1 MIKKM
6 DRKKN
11 ESYLSFSKRVT
22 RALSNKTISY
32 KEWAKSLLNENI
44 YGEENTR
51 RCFVFFEKFLSI
63 LENDE
68 INNIQDENKLQE
80 ILIAKKE
87 LEKERKKI
95 QTINLEYNQ
104 YVRDISRFELFNEKI
119 KEAIDNMP
127 ALIFSNTIQDKFN
140 SKQTAVLCISD
151 AHNGVEINMQTVF
164 NEPINIYSPDILKK
178 RLNKLADTVIKDYK
192 NNFNYKKLIVFDL
205 GDGIQN
211 ILRLSDIAKLK
222 TGVIDSVLQYAEM
235 ISQFLNKIQNE
246 LNIQIEFSCLGG
258 NHSELRLIST
268 GRNWESENLGK
279 VIREFIA
286 LRLKDNQNIKVDP
299 YSDFSFKQI
308 EGINILAIHGDDSK
322 KKNINEISYWEQYHN
337 ITIDILLMGHF
348 HHQEQISLGYSP
360 TGDKEIIIVPSLIG
374 IDEFSRK
381 NRKLARAGAKFILF
395 EDNNKTWEKVIYLN

>member
-1 MIKKM
+1 M

-22 RALSNKTISY
+22 QALSNKTIGY

-51 RCFVFFEKFLSI
+51 RCFVFFKKFLSI

-80 ILIAKKE
+80 ILVAKKE

-322 KKNINEISYWEQYHN
+322 KNINEISYWEQYHN

>member
-1 MIKKM
+1 M

-22 RALSNKTISY
+22 QALSNKTIGY

-80 ILIAKKE
+80 ILVAKKE

-322 KKNINEISYWEQYHN
+322 KNINEISYWEQYHN

-374 IDEFSRK
+374 INEFSRK

>member
-1 MIKKM
+1 M

-22 RALSNKTISY
+22 RALSNKIISY

-151 AHNGVEINMQTVF
+151 AHNGTEINMQTVF

-211 ILRLSDIAKLK
+211 ILRLSDIVKLK

-268 GRNWESENLGK
+268 GKNWESENLGK

-308 EGINILAIHGDDSK
+308 EGINILAIHGDDS

>member
-322 KKNINEISYWEQYHN
+322 KNINEISYWEQNHN

>member
-1 MIKKM
+1 M

-279 VIREFIA
+279 VIKEFIA

-308 EGINILAIHGDDSK
+308 EGINILAIHGDDS

-374 IDEFSRK
+374 INEFSRK

>member
-178 RLNKLADTVIKDYK
+178 RLNKLANTVIKDYK

-322 KKNINEISYWEQYHN
+322 KNINEISYWEQYHN

>member
-1 MIKKM
+1 M

-211 ILRLSDIAKLK
+211 ILRLSDVAKLK

-322 KKNINEISYWEQYHN
+322 KNINEISYWEQYHN

>member
-32 KEWAKSLLNENI
+32 KEWAKSLLNKNI

-322 KKNINEISYWEQYHN
+322 KNINEISYWEQYHN

>member
-1 MIKKM
+1 M

-22 RALSNKTISY
+22 QALSNKTIGY

-80 ILIAKKE
+80 ILAAKKE

-119 KEAIDNMP
+119 KEAINNMP
-127 ALIFSNTIQDKFN
+127 ALIFSNTIQDKLD
-140 SKQTAVLCISD
+140 SRKTAVLCISD
-151 AHNGVEINMQTVF
+151 AHNGVKINMQTVL

-286 LRLKDNQNIKVDP
+286 LRLKDNQNIKIDP

-308 EGINILAIHGDDSK
+308 EGINILAIHGDDS

-360 TGDKEIIIVPSLIG
+360 TGDKEIIIVPSLMG

>member
-22 RALSNKTISY
+22 QALSNKTIGY

-80 ILIAKKE
+80 ILVAKKE

-246 LNIQIEFSCLGG
+246 LNILIEFSCLGG

-308 EGINILAIHGDDSK
+308 EGINILAIHGDDS

>member
-1 MIKKM
+1 M

-80 ILIAKKE
+80 ILVAKKE

-322 KKNINEISYWEQYHN
+322 KNINEISYWEQYHN

>member
-1 MIKKM
+1 M

-32 KEWAKSLLNENI
+32 KEWVKSLLNENI

-322 KKNINEISYWEQYHN
+322 KNINEISYWEQYHN

>member
-151 AHNGVEINMQTVF
+151 AHNGVEINIQTVF

-322 KKNINEISYWEQYHN
+322 KNINEISYWEQYHN

>member
-1 MIKKM
+1 M
-6 DRKKN
+6 DRKKKN

-192 NNFNYKKLIVFDL
+192 NNFNCKKLIVFDL

-322 KKNINEISYWEQYHN
+322 KNINEISYWEQYHN

>member
-6 DRKKN
+6 NRRKN

-22 RALSNKTISY
+22 QALSNKTISY

-140 SKQTAVLCISD
+140 SKQTAVLCIAD

-322 KKNINEISYWEQYHN
+322 KNINEISYWEQYHN

>member
-1 MIKKM
+1 M

-104 YVRDISRFELFNEKI
+104 YVRDISRYELFNEKI

-268 GRNWESENLGK
+268 GRNWESENLSK

-308 EGINILAIHGDDSK
+308 EGINILAIHGDDS

>member
-1 MIKKM
+1 M

-192 NNFNYKKLIVFDL
+192 NNFNYKKLIVFGL

-322 KKNINEISYWEQYHN
+322 KNINEISYWEQYHN

>member
-1 MIKKM
+1 M

-87 LEKERKKI
+87 LEKERKII

-322 KKNINEISYWEQYHN
+322 KNINEISYWEQYHN

-360 TGDKEIIIVPSLIG
+360 TGDKEIITVPSLIG

>member
-1 MIKKM
+1 MN
-6 DRKKN
+6 RKKN

-258 NHSELRLIST
+258 NHSELRLVST

-308 EGINILAIHGDDSK
+308 EGINILAIHGDDS

>member
-1 MIKKM
+1 M

-22 RALSNKTISY
+22 QALSNKTIGY

-80 ILIAKKE
+80 ILVAKKE

-211 ILRLSDIAKLK
+211 ILRLSDITKLK

-322 KKNINEISYWEQYHN
+322 KNINEISYWEQYHN

>member
-1 MIKKM
+1 M

-322 KKNINEISYWEQYHN
+322 KNINEISYWEQYHN

-348 HHQEQISLGYSP
+348 HHQEQISVGYSN
-360 TGDKEIIIVPSLIG
+360 TGDKEIIIIPSLIG

-381 NRKLARAGAKFILF
+381 NRKLARAGAKFMLF
-395 EDNNKTWEKVIYLN
+395 ENNGKTWEKVIYLN

>member
-1 MIKKM
+1 M

-151 AHNGVEINMQTVF
+151 AHNGDEINMQTVF

-322 KKNINEISYWEQYHN
+322 KNINEISYWEQYHN

>member
-1 MIKKM
+1 M
-6 DRKKN
+6 DRKKKN

-192 NNFNYKKLIVFDL
+192 NNFNSKKLIVFDL

-322 KKNINEISYWEQYHN
+322 KNINEISYWEQYHN

>member
-1 MIKKM
+1 M

-80 ILIAKKE
+80 ILITKKE

-322 KKNINEISYWEQYHN
+322 KNINEISYWEQYHN

>member
-1 MIKKM
+1 M

-151 AHNGVEINMQTVF
+151 AHNGVKINMQTVF

-286 LRLKDNQNIKVDP
+286 LRLKDNQNIKVDS

-308 EGINILAIHGDDSK
+308 EGINILAIHGDDS

>member
-1 MIKKM
+1 M

-151 AHNGVEINMQTVF
+151 AHNGVEFNMQTVF

-322 KKNINEISYWEQYHN
+322 KNINEISYWEQYHN

>member
-1 MIKKM
+1 M

-164 NEPINIYSPDILKK
+164 NEPINIYSPNILKK

-322 KKNINEISYWEQYHN
+322 KNINEISYWEQYHN

>member
-1 MIKKM
+1 M

-22 RALSNKTISY
+22 QALSNKTIGY
-32 KEWAKSLLNENI
+32 KEWAKSLLNKNI

-80 ILIAKKE
+80 ILVAKKE

-322 KKNINEISYWEQYHN
+322 KNINEISYWEQYHN

>member
-1 MIKKM
+1 M

-119 KEAIDNMP
+119 KEAVDNMP

-322 KKNINEISYWEQYHN
+322 KNINEISYWEQYHN

>member
-164 NEPINIYSPDILKK
+164 NEPINIYSPDTLKK

-322 KKNINEISYWEQYHN
+322 KNINEISYWEQYHN

>member
-1 MIKKM
+1 M

-22 RALSNKTISY
+22 WALSNKTISY

-51 RCFVFFEKFLSI
+51 RCFIFFEKFLSI

-322 KKNINEISYWEQYHN
+322 KNINEISYWEQYHN

>member
-1 MIKKM
+1 M

-151 AHNGVEINMQTVF
+151 AHNGTEINMQTVF

-268 GRNWESENLGK
+268 GKNWESENLGK

-308 EGINILAIHGDDSK
+308 EGINILAIHGDDS

-395 EDNNKTWEKVIYLN
+395 EDNNKTWEKAIYLN

>member
-1 MIKKM
+1 M

-308 EGINILAIHGDDSK
+308 EGINILAIHEDDS

>member
-1 MIKKM
+1 M

-308 EGINILAIHGDDSK
+308 EGINILAIHGDDG

>member
-22 RALSNKTISY
+22 LALSNKTISY

-322 KKNINEISYWEQYHN
+322 KNINEISYWEQYHN

>member
-1 MIKKM
+1 M
-6 DRKKN
+6 DRRKN

-22 RALSNKTISY
+22 QALSNKTISY

-286 LRLKDNQNIKVDP
+286 LRLKDNQNIKVDL

-308 EGINILAIHGDDSK
+308 EGINILAIHGDDS

>member
-211 ILRLSDIAKLK
+211 ILRLSDIAKIK
-222 TGVIDSVLQYAEM
+222 TCVIDSVLQYAEM

-308 EGINILAIHGDDSK
+308 EGINILAIHGDDSR
-322 KKNINEISYWEQYHN
+322 KNINEISYWEQYHN

>member
-222 TGVIDSVLQYAEM
+222 TGVINSVLQYAEM

-322 KKNINEISYWEQYHN
+322 KNINEISYWEQYHN

>member
-1 MIKKM
+1 M

-22 RALSNKTISY
+22 QALSNKTIGY

-80 ILIAKKE
+80 ILAAKKE

-119 KEAIDNMP
+119 KEAINNMP
-127 ALIFSNTIQDKFN
+127 ALIFSNTIQDKLD
-140 SKQTAVLCISD
+140 SRKTAILCISD

-322 KKNINEISYWEQYHN
+322 KNINEISYWEQYHN

>member
-1 MIKKM
+1 M

-68 INNIQDENKLQE
+68 INNIQDENKLQK

-322 KKNINEISYWEQYHN
+322 KNINEISYWEQYHN

-395 EDNNKTWEKVIYLN
+395 KDNNKTWEKVIYLN